1 MSAGRLTQTAGV
13 VVPLRSFALGKV
25 RLAQALDDDARRALS
40 RTMAERVVSA
50 AGARPVVIVS
60 SAPEVIEWTRALG
73 VAQIPDPGTLDGAAV
88 AGRGWVRDRGLA
100 RVVVMHADLPLA
112 TSLDG
117 IADDAGAPIAV
128 LVPDH
133 HHDGNPVLSIPAAV
147 DFSFGYGPDSCARH
161 AAEARRLGL
170 EVRIVEDHALGFDV
184 DDESD
189 LDILAHETP
198 GPRSDET
205 AGAAKKR
212 ST

>member
-25 RLAQALDDDARRALS
+25 RLAQALSDDARRELS
-40 RTMAERVVSA
+40 RTMAERVVAA

-60 SAPEVIEWTRALG
+60 SASEVVDWARALG
-73 VAQIPDPGTLDGAAV
+73 VAQIPDPGTLDRAAG
-88 AGRGWVRDRGLA
+88 AGRAWVRDRGLA

-133 HHDGNPVLSIPAAV
+133 HHDGNPVLAIPAAI

-184 DDESD
+184 DDETD
-189 LDILAHETP
+189 LDTLAHEAEPT
-198 GPRSDET
+198 
-205 AGAAKKR
+205 
-212 ST
+212 

>member
-1 MSAGRLTQTAGV
+1 MSARRLTHSAGV

-25 RLAQALDDDARRALS
+25 RLAQALDNDARRELS
-40 RTMAERVVSA
+40 RTMAERVVAA
-50 AGARPVVIVS
+50 AGTRPLVIVS
-60 SAPEVIEWTRALG
+60 SAPEVIAWARALG
-73 VAQIPDPGTLDGAAV
+73 LAQIADPGSLDGAAI
-88 AGRGWVRDRGLA
+88 AGREWIRERELA

-117 IADDAGAPIAV
+117 IADDADAPIAV

-133 HHDGNPVLSIPAAV
+133 HHDGNPVLAVPAAV
-147 DFSFGYGPDSCARH
+147 DFGFGYGPGSCARH

-189 LDILAHETP
+189 LDALAHEP
-198 GPRSDET
+198 PSRRSDET
-205 AGAAKKR
+205 AGAAKKP
-212 ST
+212 S